1 MDKLSNDRIVQAAE
15 ELIEETGKSEVS
27 IPQIAKRLNVTHG
40 ALYKHFNSKQDLWE
54 AVAQKWFD
62 ETIFKQLKLN
72 TSDSDSISQLH
83 DWLWQFVNAKKTA
96 YLTNDKMFALNTKY
110 IDNNPYAL
118 RKVLMKCY
126 HEINKIMN
134 YDDNSIKKAET
145 ILAAFSIFTLP
156 NFKDFWK
163 SSDYEESF
171 ERMWLLV
178 KKGILAD
185 F

>member
-1 MDKLSNDRIVQAAE
+1 MDKLSNDRIIQAAE

-62 ETIFKQLKLN
+62 ETIFKRLKLEN
-72 TSDSDSISQLH
+72 TDSDSPSQLH

-118 RKVLMKCY
+118 RRVLMKCY
-126 HEINKIMN
+126 HSINEIMG
-134 YDDNSIKKAET
+134 YDDNSIEKAET
-145 ILAAFSIFTLP
+145 ILSAFSVFTLP
-156 NFKDFWK
+156 NFRDFWEDP
-163 SSDYEESF
+163 DYQKRFES
-171 ERMWLLV
+171 MWSLIE
-178 KKGILAD
+178 KGIR
-185 F
+185 